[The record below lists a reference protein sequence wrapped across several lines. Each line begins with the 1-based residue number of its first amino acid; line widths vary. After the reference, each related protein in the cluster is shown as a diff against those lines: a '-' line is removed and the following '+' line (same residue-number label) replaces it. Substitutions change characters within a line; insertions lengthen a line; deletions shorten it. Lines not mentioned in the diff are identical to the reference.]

1 MAAKWQNLAS
11 PPNVPS
17 GAFSA
22 ETMLLLT
29 NGNLLVHN
37 AYGQEWL
44 LFQPDPNKG
53 YAGGSWG
60 AVSQM
65 SVPRGF
71 FASGVL
77 NDGRVF
83 VVGGETSTSTT
94 SDISSGDIYDPATN
108 VWTAMRGTS
117 TPPSYI
123 QGDAS
128 ACVLTDGRVLFGAI
142 LSNQTAVW
150 DPVNSS
156 WTAAGTAF
164 GTQTNSKFG
173 NCNEETWTL
182 LADGS
187 VITVNTKAPLTGGP
201 NGLNNSPT
209 SAERYIPSTD
219 LWQQT
224 SALPD
229 VLALTT
235 ATDTSTNPATPAVA
249 FEIGPA
255 ILLPSGQLFAF
266 GATGHTAIY
275 DPTTGTWTA
284 GQDFPADPGDP
295 SNNNYVL
302 SPPGLLTQSDAP

>member
-1 MAAKWQNLAS
+1 MTNVWQLAVFGFS
-11 PPNVPS
+11 PSVPS

-29 NGNLLVHN
+29 NGNVLVHN

-44 LFQPDPNKG
+44 LFQPDPNNG
-53 YAGGSWG
+53 YAGGAWG

-83 VVGGETSTSTT
+83 AVGGETSTSTT
-94 SDISSGDIYDPATN
+94 GDISSGDIYDPATN
-108 VWTAMRGTS
+108 LWTAMAGTS
-117 TPPSYI
+117 APPSYI

-142 LSNQTAVW
+142 FGSQTAVW

-164 GTQTNSKFG
+164 GTQANSKFG

-182 LADGS
+182 LPDGS
-187 VITVNTKAPLTGGP
+187 VITVNTKAPLSGG
-201 NGLNNSPT
+201 GLNNSPT

-224 SALPD
+224 PALPD

-235 ATDTSTNPATPAVA
+235 AVNNTTTPPTPAVA
-249 FEIGPA
+249 YKSGLRYISRPA
-255 ILLPSGQLFAF
+255 
-266 GATGHTAIY
+266 
-275 DPTTGTWTA
+275 
-284 GQDFPADPGDP
+284 
-295 SNNNYVL
+295 N
-302 SPPGLLTQSDAP
+302 